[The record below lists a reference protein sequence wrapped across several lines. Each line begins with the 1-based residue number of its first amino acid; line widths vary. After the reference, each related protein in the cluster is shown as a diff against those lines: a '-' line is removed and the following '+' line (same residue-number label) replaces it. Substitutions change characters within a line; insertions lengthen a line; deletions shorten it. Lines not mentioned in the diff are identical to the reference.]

1 MNIQHATFDH
11 MAPPQDNY
19 IIHSKQQ
26 MRALAAATR
35 QEIVDVLP
43 RMGAVSVAEL
53 AAALG
58 RPADS
63 LYYHLRVLTR
73 VGLVL
78 RSGSRAV
85 NGRAQALFR
94 AIAPEMSLSYKFG
107 KQGNANEV
115 NAIIASMLRLG
126 ARDFRRSF
134 RSGEVRVSGLSREL
148 WALRTTGRL
157 SRAQIAEVNRYIR
170 RLMQIAAQPG
180 YSGRLYAITVL
191 LIPLDRKGRVRRLTT
206 RLTATPTSS

>member
-1 MNIQHATFDH
+1 
-11 MAPPQDNY
+11 MAPLQDNY

-53 AAALG
+53 AEALG

-78 RSGSRAV
+78 RAGSRAV

-94 AIAPEMSLSYKFG
+94 AIAPEMSLAYKFG
-107 KQGNANEV
+107 KQGNTTEV

-126 ARDFRRSF
+126 TRDFRRSL
-134 RSGEVRVSGLSREL
+134 RSGEATVSGPTREL

-157 SRAQIAEVNRYIR
+157 SPAQIAEVNRYIR
-170 RLMQIAAQPG
+170 QLMQIAVAPRHT
-180 YSGRLYAITVL
+180 GRLYAITVL
-191 LIPLDRKGRVRRLTT
+191 LTPLDRKGSVRRLAP
-206 RLTATPTSS
+206 RLTATPTSN